1 MEIIE
6 TIPLNILSR
15 LRRNYVRR
23 SINETELTTMMMKEM
38 KETKEKTNTRNNRLP
53 KLPRNKVNPNSAQ
66 TING

>member
-6 TIPLNILSR
+6 TIPLAILSR

-23 SINETELTTMMMKEM
+23 SINETELTTMMKEM

-53 KLPRNKVNPNSAQ
+53 KLPRNKVNPSSAQ